1 MGQQFQSLSDEES
14 SASSGFMRRKA
25 RAIVGSAVL
34 RIVKVHQWIG
44 SEDIRGGTKTAA
56 LASVGAAVAGRDSV
70 QWKGSP
76 GTPEV

>member
-44 SEDIRGGTKTAA
+44 SEDIRGDRAFLFVLQKRVALPSDFARCLCRTKSLT
-56 LASVGAAVAGRDSV
+56 
-70 QWKGSP
+70 
-76 GTPEV
+76 

>member
-44 SEDIRGGTKTAA
+44 SEDIRGDRAFLFVLQKRVA
-56 LASVGAAVAGRDSV
+56 LLFLLTSLVVCAGP
-70 QWKGSP
+70 KA
-76 GTPEV
+76 